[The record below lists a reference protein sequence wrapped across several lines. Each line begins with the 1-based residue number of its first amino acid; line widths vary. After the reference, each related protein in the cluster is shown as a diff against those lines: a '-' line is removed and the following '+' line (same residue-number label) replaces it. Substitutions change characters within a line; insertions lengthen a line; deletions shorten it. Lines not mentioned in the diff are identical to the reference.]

1 MIASA
6 EQFDQTFCQLQRMY
20 RALAALR
27 AEVLPANPKLF
38 AGWPKDRWK
47 TFGGCKPTST
57 ITQGSPKRVIW
68 WRTRSQIP
76 LHSPV
81 RPAPT
86 PIVIARLHVNGTHLQ
101 SVAQRFHPPAGIVS
115 PGQ

>member
-38 AGWPKDRWK
+38 ALMAEGPMEDIRRLQADIDDYTGFAQARDLVANALADPAAQSGPASADAHRDR
-47 TFGGCKPTST
+47 
-57 ITQGSPKRVIW
+57 
-68 WRTRSQIP
+68 
-76 LHSPV
+76 
-81 RPAPT
+81 
-86 PIVIARLHVNGTHLQ
+86 
-101 SVAQRFHPPAGIVS
+101 
-115 PGQ
+115 